1 VQACSEPGGSSRVST
16 ARRCGRGEQA
26 MDGGA
31 SARHETTFDEKLI
44 PIKGFDG

>member
-1 VQACSEPGGSSRVST
+1 
-16 ARRCGRGEQA
+16 